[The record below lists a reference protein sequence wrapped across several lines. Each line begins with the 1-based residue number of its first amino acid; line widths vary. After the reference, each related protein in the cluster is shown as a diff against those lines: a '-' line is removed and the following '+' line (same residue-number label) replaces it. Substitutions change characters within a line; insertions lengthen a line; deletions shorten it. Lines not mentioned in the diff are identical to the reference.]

1 MKIDKDNLPVFIV
14 GAVLICVVI
23 VTASIIGIG
32 MWQSEHRS
40 NAWEDFANQ
49 VNKDTDYYL
58 NKGTGGTCGY
68 IRTAGNDYSTNLNVS
83 WSSYETNYVK
93 VYAKEGGLA
102 LEWHY
107 VTKAHGD
114 KVTSITYIPYDA
126 ICYVQANKVA

>member
-1 MKIDKDNLPVFIV
+1 MKEERLIAIV
-14 GAVLICVVI
+14 AAALIIILVGGIVIGVV
-23 VTASIIGIG
+23 THQNNST
-32 MWQSEHRS
+32 
-40 NAWEDFANQ
+40 AWEDFADQ
-49 VNKDTDYYL
+49 INKDTDYYL
-58 NKGTGGTCGY
+58 KKETSGTCGY

-114 KVTSITYIPYDA
+114 KVTSITYVPYDA